1 MITFIHAA
9 DIHLDSPLYKLDA
22 YEGAPTHL
30 IRQAARAAF
39 ENLVN
44 LAIDDAVSFVL
55 ISGDLYDGDWKDYNT
70 GLYFVSRMRR
80 LRDAGIPVFI
90 VAGNHD
96 AASKITKHL
105 RLPEGVHLFA
115 SAAPET
121 ITLDSIGVAIH
132 GQSFAGPAVTKNL
145 AAAYPTPASGYFNI
159 GMLHTALTG
168 REGHAS
174 YAPCTVDD
182 LSSKTYD
189 YWALGHI
196 HKREIVKE
204 NPWIVFPGNIQG
216 RHIRETGEKGCMRVT
231 ATGAGT
237 VSMEFVPLDV
247 IRWAELPVDTTGL
260 ENGYDAV
267 ELFTR
272 SLSSLMDDHS
282 GTPLVVRAIFSGD
295 SRASEDFV
303 AEPDRWKN
311 EIRSA
316 AADISRETVWVE
328 KIRIQTRPAGHSMA
342 PDLSGSPVGQLSV
355 IIDAF
360 QNDADALGQL
370 MDAELSALAAKLPPE
385 IKHGDDPLQ
394 TDDPAWQRMILDQA
408 RSLLLAHL
416 MKEKD
421 AG

>member
-9 DIHLDSPLYKLDA
+9 DIHLDSPLHKLDA

-44 LAIDDAVSFVL
+44 LAIDDAVSFVV

-70 GLYFVSRMRR
+70 GLYFVSHMRR

-96 AASKITKHL
+96 AASKITKYL
-105 RLPEGVHLFA
+105 KLPEGVHLFA

-145 AAAYPTPASGYFNI
+145 ATAYPTPASGYFNI

-168 REGHAS
+168 REGHAP
-174 YAPCTVDD
+174 YAPCTLDD

-216 RHIRETGEKGCMRVT
+216 RHIRETGEKGCMRVSVT
-231 ATGAGT
+231 NAGI
-237 VSMEFVPLDV
+237 VSVKFVPLDV

-272 SLSSLMDDHS
+272 GLSSLIDEHS

-328 KIRIQTRPAGHSMA
+328 KIRIHTRPAGLSMA

-360 QNDADALGQL
+360 LNDPDALGQL